1 MHDESIDTVIKQMEE
16 VDVLPYEETGDE
28 EHHTHV
34 INPPLN
40 LHIWKPNMSSQ
51 DVVDIARSRNQ
62 EVTALC
68 GYKFIPKFNP
78 DKLPACMPC
87 MDKAAELIRGLR

>member
-1 MHDESIDTVIKQMEE
+1 MTEAATDTVIKQMEE
-16 VDVLPYEETGDE
+16 VAILPYEEVGNEDAVA
-28 EHHTHV
+28 HV

-51 DVVDIARSRNQ
+51 DVVDIARARQQ

-78 DKLPACMPC
+78 DKLPVCMPC
-87 MDKAAELIRGLR
+87 MDKAGELIRGLR

>member
-1 MHDESIDTVIKQMEE
+1 MTESTTDTVIKQMEE
-16 VDVLPYEETGDE
+16 VDVLPYEDTGNE
-28 EHHTHV
+28 EQVTHI

-40 LHIWKPNMSSQ
+40 LHIWKIGMSSQ
-51 DVVDIARSRNQ
+51 DVVDIARSRRQ

-68 GYKFIPKFNP
+68 GYKFLPELNP
-78 DKLPACMPC
+78 DKFPACAPC